1 MASLRELESLKN
13 MVEVQQQEI
22 NEIKRLVF
30 DIKSL
35 VHQLFEDNK
44 RIINK
49 PSSLVNDFIEDDQRI
64 INKPSSLKEKNYD
77 LSLIFTKYKQSLLI
91 KNKYNDKNTTLKC
104 KNVLKELGAKW
115 FKNQSEQGWLFVSI
129 CKDTDD
135 SIEEISKFIVDKLN
149 ENKFNLEI
157 EYQ

>member
-13 MVEVQQQEI
+13 LVEVQQQEI
-22 NEIKRLVF
+22 SEIKQLVSN
-30 DIKSL
+30 IKNL
-35 VHQLFEDNK
+35 VHQLIKDDK
-44 RIINK
+44 IIIDK
-49 PSSLVNDFIEDDQRI
+49 PLSLVNDFTEDDIRV
-64 INKPSSLKEKNYD
+64 INKPSSLKEKNND

-104 KNVLKELGAKW
+104 KKELKELGAKW

-135 SIEEISKFIVDKLN
+135 SIEKISKFIVDKLN
-149 ENKFNLEI
+149 ENKYNLEI
-157 EYQ
+157 EYE